1 MSSEAVRLGR
11 DFWIFR
17 ILAGVRRQKIGWEFD
32 RFSTDMLSNASKL
45 QGTGDPGSGT
55 VDQP

>member
-45 QGTGDPGSGT
+45 QGTGDPGGGT
-55 VDQP
+55 V

>member
-17 ILAGVRRQKIGWEFD
+17 ILAELRGQKIGWEFD
-32 RFSTDMLSNASKL
+32 RFSTDMCQCQQITRYLAI
-45 QGTGDPGSGT
+45 G
-55 VDQP
+55 